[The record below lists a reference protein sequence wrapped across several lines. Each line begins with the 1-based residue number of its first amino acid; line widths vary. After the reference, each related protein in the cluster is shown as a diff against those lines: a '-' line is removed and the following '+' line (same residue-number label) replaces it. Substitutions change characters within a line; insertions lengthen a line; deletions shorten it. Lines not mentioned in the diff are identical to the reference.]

1 MPKLHFSIDLTA
13 TPLGLAARAL
23 AVARVQEFAAKNHLA
38 VEEREGP
45 YHRDFI
51 LSVPADR
58 MNDIL
63 WELDLQG
70 LLYPNQRITGNPDH
84 HVGLEERFSWLEW
97 VDRQEEPR

>member
-1 MPKLHFSIDLTA
+1 MSELHFSIDLTA
-13 TPLGLAARAL
+13 SPLKLAAYAL
-23 AVARVQEFAAKNHLA
+23 VVVRVVEFARRNHPP

-45 YHRDFI
+45 YHRTLV
-51 LSVPADR
+51 LSIPADR

-70 LLYPNQRITGNPDH
+70 LLYRNQRITGNPDL

-97 VDRQEEPR
+97 ADGQEEPR